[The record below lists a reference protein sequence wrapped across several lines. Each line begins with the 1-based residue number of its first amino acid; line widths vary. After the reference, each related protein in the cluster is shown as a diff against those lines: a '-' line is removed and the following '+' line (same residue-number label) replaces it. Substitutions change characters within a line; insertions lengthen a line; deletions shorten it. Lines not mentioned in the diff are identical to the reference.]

1 MSSALLHVKIA
12 PQCRPK
18 IGEQTRL
25 TWRWFHAFLWNF
37 SGPQGESRVK
47 ESKKHHEVMFYR
59 IPRSQRAGAGSTA
72 GLECEGGFRG
82 LFQSKVVTNEP
93 YSGVGITTSRRT
105 LSDGNTIDES
115 SCVKEYRDSSGR
127 TRRERNPIPSTCSA
141 TPQSILIH
149 DPVAGVE
156 YRINLRNSTYRQLT
170 IKAPPAETTA
180 PARNH
185 PANPNQVQ
193 TSLGTEAI
201 AGTSFSAQGTQTVTT
216 IPAGKFGNK
225 AGDHDHVDS
234 MVFAR
239 LADRRSRVR
248 APIPAAAPALIN

>member
-1 MSSALLHVKIA
+1 MKLCFIAFLGLSALALA
-12 PQCRPK
+12 QRP
-18 IGEQTRL
+18 G
-25 TWRWFHAFLWNF
+25 WN
-37 SGPQGESRVK
+37 R
-47 ESKKHHEVMFYR
+47 
-59 IPRSQRAGAGSTA
+59 
-72 GLECEGGFRG
+72 EGGFRG
-82 LFQSKVVTNEP
+82 LFQNKAVTNEP

-105 LSDGNTIDES
+105 LSDGNTIDEA

-127 TRRERNPIPSTCSA
+127 TRREQNPNSSTCSA

-156 YRINLRNSTYRQLT
+156 YRINLQNSTYRQLT

-185 PANPNQVQ
+185 PVNPNQVQ

-201 AGTSFSAQGTQTVTT
+201 AGTSFSAQGAQTVTT

-225 AGDHDHVDS
+225 AAITSTSIRWYSPDLQIVIKSSRTDPRSGSSTYQLSDISTAEPAEALFQLPVGLTLQQGPS
-234 MVFAR
+234 AR
-239 LADRRSRVR
+239 GRR
-248 APIPAAAPALIN
+248 AP